1 MNQELSYA
9 KLLDTVR
16 EAGGDVETMTAFAAL
31 VAAAERKS
39 IVERCA
45 YICEE
50 EGQTY
55 HYSFAPAK
63 ARIANMAATQCG
75 TKIRNYFK
83 IWYGIKETTD
93 EMQVAAMQPVV
104 EIDGVSRSQRIKDGA

>member
-1 MNQELSYA
+1 MNQELMDMA
-9 KLLDTVR
+9 R
-16 EAGGDVETMTAFAAL
+16 QAGFETQLRKGKILGFDRDGDYTEELEAFAAL

-55 HYSFAPAK
+55 QYSFTPAK

-75 TKIRNYFK
+75 TKIKNYFK
-83 IWYGIKETTD
+83 IWYGIKEIT
-93 EMQVAAMQPVV
+93 E
-104 EIDGVSRSQRIKDGA
+104 